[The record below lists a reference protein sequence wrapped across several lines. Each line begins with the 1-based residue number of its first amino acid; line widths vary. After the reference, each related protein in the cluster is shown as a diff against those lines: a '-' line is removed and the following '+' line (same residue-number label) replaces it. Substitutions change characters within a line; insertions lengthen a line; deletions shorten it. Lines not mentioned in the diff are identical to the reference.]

1 VGDYKPQ
8 EIEAKWQ
15 KRWEENRVF
24 ESEAEVR
31 DEAVASGEWRV
42 ASEGEEEG
50 FNAEGAENAKFAE
63 EEKKTKKEEKSK
75 PAPLDPKAAAPPGKP
90 QAPQSSQ
97 RRETRDPPL
106 QTKGGAPEEKPKKRP
121 KYYVLEMLP
130 YPSGTLH
137 MGHMRNY
144 TIGDVVARVK
154 RMKGF
159 NVIHPMGWDAFGL
172 PAENA
177 AIKNKTHPRT
187 WTNNNIAEFQ
197 KVLRRFGFSYD
208 WRREISTCEPEYYRW
223 NQWFF
228 LRMLERGIAYKKKS
242 RVNWCPKCCTVLAN
256 EQVVNGGYCWRH
268 EDTLVEAREIEQWFL
283 KTTAYAEQLLD
294 DLKLLEG
301 GWPERVITMQ
311 RNWIGKSIGAKVWFE
326 VARGEG
332 DQGPA
337 TSDQEATDQKTSV
350 RDKIEVFT
358 TRIDTIYGA
367 SAIILAPNHPLVEK
381 LLGWADAKS
390 FHRTKLAQMRQ
401 SSVKMED
408 IATAEKDGFFT
419 GRYAVNPF
427 NGEKVPIWVG
437 NFVVMEYGTGA
448 IMAVPAHDQRDFEFA
463 TKFGLPIPIVVE
475 KAVQSSKLTVN
486 SKGKEKGVN
495 AENAEFAEEE
505 KKTHDPPFAKDA
517 KGRPPGEERP
527 KEAYTEY
534 GVSVNS
540 GPYSGLATTDAI
552 EKMAG
557 DAEAKGFGKKA
568 TIFRLRDWGI
578 SRQRYWGTPIP
589 VIYCEKDGMV
599 AVPDKDLPVV
609 LPANPKLTGEG
620 ESPLATDPEFVNVKC
635 PKCGGAARRET
646 DTMDTFVDSS
656 WYFYRYCD
664 PKNDQAPFDSAKV
677 GYWFPIDQY
686 IGGITHAILHLLY
699 SRFWCKVMR
708 DIGLITHSEPAARLF
723 TQGMV
728 LKGGEAMSKSK
739 GNVVGAI
746 DMAEKFGADTG
757 RLYTLFAAPPEKDLE
772 WSEES
777 IEGSWRF
784 LNRVYRLIEK
794 HSDAVASGEWR
805 VASGERTN
813 AETQG
818 APVELQGK
826 QRAEEKSRSLA
837 TLGMTS
843 VVGGLTGSVNEKERG
858 LLRKTHQTLR
868 RVTADFETRWHFN
881 SAIAQIME
889 LTNAIYAAEESVR
902 PEVRKEVLEILVLML
917 APMTPHLAEEL
928 WEMLGHTGGLWKA
941 GWPEFNPELAKDEE
955 VEVVV
960 QVNGRV
966 RGKMK
971 VAAGTSQEEVLKPA
985 QADVGVAAHLTG
997 KRVVKVIYVPDR
1009 LLNIVVG

>member
-1 VGDYKPQ
+1 VADYNPQ
-8 EIEAKWQ
+8 AIEKKWQ

-24 ESEAEVR
+24 ESEV
-31 DEAVASGEWRV
+31 
-42 ASEGEEEG
+42 
-50 FNAEGAENAKFAE
+50 
-63 EEKKTKKEEKSK
+63 
-75 PAPLDPKAAAPPGKP
+75 
-90 QAPQSSQ
+90 
-97 RRETRDPPL
+97 DPP
-106 QTKGGAPEEKPKKRP
+106 KP

-154 RMKGF
+154 RMRGF
-159 NVIHPMGWDAFGL
+159 NVLHPMGWDAFGL

-177 AIKNKTHPRT
+177 AIKNHTHPQA
-187 WTNNNIAEFQ
+187 WTNSNIAEFQ
-197 KVLRRFGFSYD
+197 RVLRRFGFSYD

-256 EQVVNGGYCWRH
+256 EQVVNGGFCWRH
-268 EDTLVEAREIEQWFL
+268 EDARVEARDIEQWFL
-283 KTTAYAEQLLD
+283 RTTAYAEQLLE
-294 DLKLLEG
+294 DLKELEG

-311 RNWIGKSIGAKVWFE
+311 RNWIGKSVGAKVWFD
-326 VARGEG
+326 VADVTGAG
-332 DQGPA
+332 
-337 TSDQEATDQKTSV
+337 
-350 RDKIEVFT
+350 KIEIFT

-367 SAIILAPNHPLVEK
+367 SAIILAPTHPLVGK
-381 LLGWADAKS
+381 LIAGAGNQPGLEA
-390 FHRTKLAQMRQ
+390 KLAEMKQ

-419 GRYAVNPF
+419 GRYVVNPF
-427 NGEKVPIWVG
+427 NGEKIPIWVG
-437 NFVVMEYGTGA
+437 NFVLLEYGTGA
-448 IMAVPAHDQRDFEFA
+448 IMAVPAHDERDFEFA
-463 TKFGLPIPIVVE
+463 RKFGLPIPVVVS
-475 KAVQSSKLTVN
+475 KAVESSKLKVEGKGEEK
-486 SKGKEKGVN
+486 SKGN
-495 AENAEFAEEE
+495 AEAQRTQRIAEEE
-505 KKTHDPPFAKDA
+505 KRKQEA
-517 KGRPPGEERP
+517 GNPGAQSGVTVP
-527 KEAYTEY
+527 HEAYTEY

-540 GPYSGLATTDAI
+540 GAYSGLETAAAI
-552 EKMAG
+552 EKMAA
-557 DAEAKGFGKKA
+557 DAEAGGFGKME
-568 TIFRLRDWGI
+568 TIYRLRDWGI

-589 VIYCEKDGMV
+589 VVYCEKDGMV
-599 AVPDKDLPVV
+599 PVPDKDLPVL

-620 ESPLATDPEFVNVKC
+620 QSPLATDPEFLNTKC

-664 PKNDQAPFDSAKV
+664 PRNDRAPYDSAKV

-708 DIGLITHSEPAARLF
+708 DLGLITHDEPAARLF

-777 IEGSWRF
+777 IEGAWRF
-784 LNRVYRLIEK
+784 LNRVYRLVEK
-794 HSDAVASGEWR
+794 HESEVASGEWL
-805 VASGERTN
+805 VASGRE
-813 AETQG
+813 EKKTQNPPLDTKGG
-818 APVELQGK
+818 APSGENP
-826 QRAEEKSRSLA
+826 RAQSRVTVPQEALTEREK
-837 TLGMTS
+837 
-843 VVGGLTGSVNEKERG
+843 G
-858 LLRKTHQTLR
+858 LLRKAHQTVR
-868 RVTADFETRWHFN
+868 RVTQDFETRWHFN

-889 LTNAIYAAEESVR
+889 LTNAIYAAEPLKENLR
-902 PEVRKEVLEILVLML
+902 PEVRKEVLELVTLML

-928 WEMLGHTGGLWKA
+928 WEMLGHAGGLWSV
-941 GWPEFNPELAKDEE
+941 GWPAFNAELAKDEE
-955 VEVVV
+955 VEIVV

-966 RGKMK
+966 RGKVK
-971 VAAGTSQEEVLKPA
+971 VAVGTAQEDVLKLA
-985 QADVGVAAHLTG
+985 QAEPGVAAHLAG
-997 KRVVKVIYVPDR
+997 KRILKVIFVQDK

>member
-15 KRWEENRVF
+15 KRWNENRVF
-24 ESEAEVR
+24 ESEA
-31 DEAVASGEWRV
+31 
-42 ASEGEEEG
+42 
-50 FNAEGAENAKFAE
+50 
-63 EEKKTKKEEKSK
+63 
-75 PAPLDPKAAAPPGKP
+75 DPQK
-90 QAPQSSQ
+90 
-97 RRETRDPPL
+97 
-106 QTKGGAPEEKPKKRP
+106 P

-177 AIKNKTHPRT
+177 AIQNHTHPRI

-197 KVLRRFGFSYD
+197 RVLRRFGFSYD
-208 WRREISTCEPEYYRW
+208 WRREISSCEPEYYRW

-228 LRMLERGIAYKKKS
+228 LRMLERGLAYRKKS

-268 EDTLVEAREIEQWFL
+268 EDTLVEARDIEQWFL

-311 RNWIGKSIGAKVWFE
+311 RNWIGKSTGAKVWFA
-326 VARGEG
+326 VEG
-332 DQGPA
+332 FA
-337 TSDQEATDQKTSV
+337 E
-350 RDKIEVFT
+350 KIEIFT

-367 SAIILAPNHPLVEK
+367 SALILAPNHPLVEK
-381 LLGWADAKS
+381 LIVADLQADSSAADLETGK
-390 FHRTKLAQMRQ
+390 RLTKLAQMKQ

-419 GRYAVNPF
+419 GSYAVNPF
-427 NGEKVPIWVG
+427 NGEKLPIWIG
-437 NFVVMEYGTGA
+437 NFVLMEYGTGA
-448 IMAVPAHDQRDFEFA
+448 IMAVPAHDERDFEFA
-463 TKFGLPIPIVVE
+463 NKFHLKIPVVVAPLPTPKTVIPSE
-475 KAVQSSKLTVN
+475 AGNPSSISTIP
-486 SKGKEKGVN
+486 E
-495 AENAEFAEEE
+495 
-505 KKTHDPPFAKDA
+505 TPFTD
-517 KGRPPGEERP
+517 
-527 KEAYTEY
+527 Y

-540 GPYSGLATTDAI
+540 GPYSNLKTEDAM
-552 EKMAG
+552 EKMAA
-557 DAEAKGFGKKA
+557 DAEAKSFGKKE

-589 VIYCEKDGMV
+589 VIYCGKDGMV
-599 AVPDKDLPVV
+599 PVADKDLPVV
-609 LPANPKLTGEG
+609 LPANPNLTGEG
-620 ESPLATDPEFVNVKC
+620 QSPLATDPEFVNVKC
-635 PKCGGAARRET
+635 PKCGGPAKRET

-664 PKNDQAPFDSAKV
+664 PHNDKAPFDSAKV

-708 DIGLITHSEPAARLF
+708 ELGLIQHSEPAARLF

-728 LKGGEAMSKSK
+728 QKGGVAMSKSK

-746 DMAEKFGADTG
+746 EMAEKYGADTG

-777 IEGSWRF
+777 IEGAWRF
-784 LNRVYRLIEK
+784 LNRVYRLVENEPK
-794 HSDAVASGEWR
+794 TVSAS
-805 VASGERTN
+805 V
-813 AETQG
+813 
-818 APVELQGK
+818 
-826 QRAEEKSRSLA
+826 
-837 TLGMTS
+837 
-843 VVGGLTGSVNEKERG
+843 EKEKE
-858 LLRKTHQTLR
+858 LLRKAHQTLR
-868 RVTADFETRWHFN
+868 RVTQDFETRWHFN
-881 SAIAQIME
+881 SSIAQIME
-889 LTNAIYAAEESVR
+889 LTNALYATEKNVR
-902 PEVRKEVLEILVLML
+902 REVRKQALEILVLML
-917 APMTPHLAEEL
+917 APISPHLGEEL
-928 WEMLGHTGGLWKA
+928 WEMLGHSEGLWTVS
-941 GWPEFNPELAKDEE
+941 WPAFNPELAKDEE
-955 VEVVV
+955 VEIVV
-960 QVNGRV
+960 QVLGKVRGRV
-966 RGKMK
+966 R
-971 VAAGTSQEEVLKPA
+971 VAAGASEEEVVPLAKEDP
-985 QADVGVAAHLTG
+985 GVSAHLAG
-997 KRVVKVIYVPDR
+997 KSIVKIIFVKDK
-1009 LLNIVVG
+1009 LLNIVVR